1 MSRII
6 DNYSFD
12 SITPYE
18 SIIDFPRPTS
28 HIFPETSSNQ
38 SIAILPSINEP
49 TPAQIEHTFWRPSDA
64 LLKVLRR
71 LHEIDYTQFPCV
83 PCSYCSR
90 LLYPNQI
97 KWITRQTNYIFPFE
111 HVYPHIPLTTH
122 PRNST
127 KVAVCPSCKLSPSP
141 CPRLTRIPPCIENV
155 PDGKRKYLSPIY
167 LHSSLVM
174 YPLTQ
179 NTDQLKVN
187 LDIQKIYEHYHCI
200 LVCWVRFSKTSTC
213 LPQKIFGTI
222 LP

>member
-1 MSRII
+1 MSWII

-49 TPAQIEHTFWRPSDA
+49 TPAQIEHTFWRPSDT

-127 KVAVCPSCKLSPSP
+127 KVAVCPHVNYHLTHVSKTYLMANENICRPYIYTRALA
-141 CPRLTRIPPCIENV
+141 CIRLLRIPIN
-155 PDGKRKYLSPIY
+155 
-167 LHSSLVM
+167 
-174 YPLTQ
+174 
-179 NTDQLKVN
+179 
-187 LDIQKIYEHYHCI
+187 
-200 LVCWVRFSKTSTC
+200 
-213 LPQKIFGTI
+213 
-222 LP
+222 